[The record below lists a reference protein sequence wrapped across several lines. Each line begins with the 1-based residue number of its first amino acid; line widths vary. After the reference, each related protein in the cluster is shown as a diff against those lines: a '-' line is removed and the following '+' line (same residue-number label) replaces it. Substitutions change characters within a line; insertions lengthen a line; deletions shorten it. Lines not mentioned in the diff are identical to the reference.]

1 MGIMRETYSFG
12 QSDPFGLSDP
22 SGQKEPFKKFFTL
35 FQCSLQQMKEQS
47 ANDYVV
53 YVLAREAVSKGIIPS
68 PFLDQFKQA
77 ITRRNAASLQS
88 LLYYIQDY
96 YSALPA

>member
-1 MGIMRETYSFG
+1 MRDTYPFG
-12 QSDPFGLSDP
+12 QGDPLGLSDP

-35 FQCSLQQMKEQS
+35 FQGSLQHMREQS

-53 YVLAREAVSKGIIPS
+53 YVLAREAVSKGIIPD
-68 PFLDQFKQA
+68 PFLEQFKQA
-77 ITRRNAASLQS
+77 ITRRNASSLQA
-88 LLYYIQDY
+88 LLYHIQDY

>member
-1 MGIMRETYSFG
+1 MRDTYPAG
-12 QSDPFGLSDP
+12 QGDPFGHNDP
-22 SGQKEPFKKFFTL
+22 CGQKEPFKKFFSL

-53 YVLAREAVSKGIIPS
+53 YVLAREAVSKGIIPN

-77 ITRRNAASLQS
+77 ITRRNASSLQS
-88 LLYYIQDY
+88 LLYHIQDY